1 MSKKNV
7 FHTIKTKGF
16 PSEGKHRE
24 YVAIKLIPNES
35 LKEIFQTEGKLHQ
48 RKCENSGM
56 KGEQKKW

>member
-35 LKEIFQTEGKLHQ
+35 LKEIFQTEGK
-48 RKCENSGM
+48 
-56 KGEQKKW
+56 